1 MKTNRIFST
10 LIVVGLLLYSV
21 SCTKVQEQRPSEEQV
36 VAIPKDIEAVDEN
49 LVELSIDDQVV
60 VEFWDK
66 DRTGSIYGG
75 GPNNYIGTIYFY
87 TNKEIL
93 IAYEGAGYYLKP
105 VGIDFKKDV
114 LEITFLRVWIG
125 AGEVVR
131 DQQRTIT
138 KIRAELAASELIERI
153 RNENNLYFSAK
164 DAVSVNF
171 GVVGSMYPLQLNE
184 GISLID
190 ESILPLGSTKDS
202 QIDVIDLVVLPDNKA
217 VLKIEINGEVIETK
231 ELEIKD

>member
-1 MKTNRIFST
+1 MKTNKIFCI
-10 LIVVGLLLYSV
+10 LAVLGLLVYLV
-21 SCTKVQEQRPSEEQV
+21 SCAKDDMQMPPEGQAAV
-36 VAIPKDIEAVDEN
+36 IPKDIEAESSE
-49 LVELSIDDQVV
+49 LAELSINDQVV
-60 VEFWDK
+60 SEFWDE
-66 DRTGSIYGG
+66 DRNGDVYGG
-75 GPNNYIGTIYFY
+75 GTNNYIATVYF
-87 TNKEIL
+87 TTDKQWRL
-93 IAYEGAGYYLKP
+93 AYEGAGYYLKP
-105 VGIDFKKDV
+105 VGIEFKEDV
-114 LEITFLRVWIG
+114 LELTFLRVWIG

-153 RNENNLYFSAK
+153 KNENNLYFSAK

-171 GVVGSMYPLQLNE
+171 GVVGTMYPLQLNE

-202 QIDVIDLVVLPDNKA
+202 QIDVIDMVVLPDNKA